1 MRLRPPAGR
10 VRAKP
15 REAMGKVE
23 IPGARTVNP
32 PATRDELAAEPT
44 LHRRGQGACGR
55 EASEAAVVVVVGWR
69 RKA

>member
-1 MRLRPPAGR
+1 MRLRAPAGR
-10 VRAKP
+10 VREKP

-44 LHRRGQGACGR
+44 LHRRGQGA
-55 EASEAAVVVVVGWR
+55 AAAAA
-69 RKA
+69 K

>member
-10 VRAKP
+10 VREKP

-44 LHRRGQGACGR
+44 LHRRGQGA
-55 EASEAAVVVVVGWR
+55 AAAAA
-69 RKA
+69 K